1 MKEIT
6 VTYEAFIFENG
17 NKEYGEAAFT
27 MLIDAELADRLTA
40 GKKCGIA
47 YNIIERVLENVEILR
62 CRHFVPGSIKD
73 LR

>member
-6 VTYEAFIFENG
+6 VTYEAFTLEAG

-27 MLIDAELADRLTA
+27 MLIDAELADRLAA

-47 YNIIERVLENVEILR
+47 YNIIEDVLTGVEILR
-62 CRHFVPGSIKD
+62 SRHFVPGSIKD
-73 LR
+73 IR